1 MTACWFCLL
10 TFSISYLA
18 FFFFLFLLLLFQGF
32 RSRRSPLR
40 SYFGYFSPQQL
51 RTPRRANDRSNNEKH
66 SWLQN
71 MLGLRGVSKLLN
83 YLDEE
88 FISKSY
94 FALVP
99 ESHLHLRA
107 VSFLGTSSEAASLH
121 ISCFKQREEPL
132 PFSYSTWLQVKSTVS
147 RRRAGWGQPP
157 RQTDEQHPVI
167 PSSDEFL
174 FLPSPPHRGGHPR
187 QTFNR
192 G

>member
-1 MTACWFCLL
+1 MLVLPPHLFHFL
-10 TFSISYLA
+10 SS
-18 FFFFLFLLLLFQGF
+18 FFFSFLLLLFQGF

-51 RTPRRANDRSNNEKH
+51 RTPGRANDRSNNEKH
-66 SWLQN
+66 SWLQS

-107 VSFLGTSSEAASLH
+107 VSFLGMSSEVASLH
-121 ISCFKQREEPL
+121 ISCFKQGRASSLFIQHMAAGKKRCESREGRLGPA
-132 PFSYSTWLQVKSTVS
+132 STPN
-147 RRRAGWGQPP
+147 RRAAPGDPIQP
-157 RQTDEQHPVI
+157 
-167 PSSDEFL
+167 
-174 FLPSPPHRGGHPR
+174 
-187 QTFNR
+187 
-192 G
+192 